1 MLRRDQLAGGIVS
14 AVALAVILSGC
25 STARAS
31 IRKPTP
37 TPSATPTAQAWHFVT
52 RPDLTPPVITPTTT
66 GTSGSTAVPAG
77 EGHDI
82 FLGPKDPTTGVAMQ
96 GELIV
101 DASGDPVWVEDSD
114 GGTFSFREQQYQG
127 EPVLTYW
134 VGNSTSYGHG
144 DIVILDNT
152 YTQIA
157 AVTTG
162 GNLEAHQADMH
173 ESDITPQGTML
184 LTSYPEVQADLSS
197 IGGPKNGWV
206 LEGVAEEV
214 DIATDK
220 VLFEWNSLDH
230 VPITDTYQ
238 PIGEG
243 DGTKANPFDYF
254 HINSVALDGP
264 DQLLISARHVHAVYE
279 VGRATGD
286 ITWQL
291 GGKES
296 SFTFGPDAAF
306 AWQHDARRQADGT
319 ITLFDNEASPTS
331 SRGLRLS
338 LDMSTM
344 TATMVTQ
351 FLPPT
356 TRLSSTQG
364 NVQVLADGNVFVGW
378 GSEPYYSEYTASG
391 QLLLDYTFTAGTSY
405 RAFRAPWVG
414 RPKDPPDAVLQ
425 HNGSTTKAYVSWN
438 GATQVA
444 SWRVLTGSDAD
455 DATQVATVARSGFE
469 TAIPVPNAGTYVEV
483 QALDSS
489 GKVLGGAV
497 AK

>member
-1 MLRRDQLAGGIVS
+1 
-14 AVALAVILSGC
+14 VILSGC
-25 STARAS
+25 RAAS
-31 IRKPTP
+31 ASAPPPTP
-37 TPSATPTAQAWHFVT
+37 TPSATRAAQAWHFVT

-66 GTSGSTAVPAG
+66 GTSGSAAVQAG
-77 EGHDI
+77 EGQEV
-82 FLGPKDPTTGVAMQ
+82 FLGPKDPSTGVAMQ

-114 GGTFSFREQQYQG
+114 VGTFSFREQQYQG

-214 DIATDK
+214 DIATNK

-238 PIGEG
+238 PIGES
-243 DGTKANPFDYF
+243 DG
-254 HINSVALDGP
+254 
-264 DQLLISARHVHAVYE
+264 
-279 VGRATGD
+279 
-286 ITWQL
+286 
-291 GGKES
+291 
-296 SFTFGPDAAF
+296 
-306 AWQHDARRQADGT
+306 
-319 ITLFDNEASPTS
+319 
-331 SRGLRLS
+331 
-338 LDMSTM
+338 
-344 TATMVTQ
+344 
-351 FLPPT
+351 
-356 TRLSSTQG
+356 
-364 NVQVLADGNVFVGW
+364 
-378 GSEPYYSEYTASG
+378 
-391 QLLLDYTFTAGTSY
+391 
-405 RAFRAPWVG
+405 
-414 RPKDPPDAVLQ
+414 
-425 HNGSTTKAYVSWN
+425 TKAYVSWN

-469 TAIPVPNAGTYVEV
+469 TAIAVPNAGTYVEV

>member
-1 MLRRDQLAGGIVS
+1 MLGRSQLAGGSVS
-14 AVALAVILSGC
+14 ALALAVILSGC
-25 STARAS
+25 SAVGAA

-37 TPSATPTAQAWHFVT
+37 TTSATPTAQAWHFVT
-52 RPDLTPPVITPTTT
+52 RPDLTPPVITLATP
-66 GTSGSTAVPAG
+66 GTSGSTAVQAG
-77 EGHDI
+77 EGHDV
-82 FLGPKDPTTGVAMQ
+82 FLGPKDPSTGVTMQ
-96 GELIV
+96 GELIA
-101 DASGDPVWVEDSD
+101 DAGGNPVWVSNSTA
-114 GGTFSFREQQYQG
+114 GTFSFREQQYQG
-127 EPVLTYW
+127 KPVLTYW

-152 YTQIA
+152 YNQIA

-162 GNLEAHQADMH
+162 GNLGAHQADMH
-173 ESDITPQGTML
+173 ESDITPQGTIL
-184 LTSYPEVQADLSS
+184 LTAYPEVQADLSS
-197 IGGPKNGWV
+197 IGGPKNGWL

-214 DIATDK
+214 DIATGK

-243 DGTKANPFDYF
+243 DGTQANPFDYF

-264 DQLLISARHVHAVYE
+264 DQLLISARHTHTVYE

-286 ITWQL
+286 LTWQL

-296 SFTFGPDAAF
+296 RFTFGPNAAF
-306 AWQHDARRQADGT
+306 SWQHDARRQADGT
-319 ITLFDNEASPTS
+319 ITLFDNEASPTT

-356 TRLSSTQG
+356 TRLSATQG

-391 QLLLDYTFTAGTSY
+391 QLLLDDTFTAGTSY
-405 RAFRAPWVG
+405 RAFCAPWVG
-414 RPKDPPDAVLQ
+414 MPKDPPDAVLR
-425 HNGSTTKAYVSWN
+425 HNGSTTTAYVSWN
-438 GATQVA
+438 GATEVA

-483 QALDSS
+483 QALGSS
-489 GKVLGGAV
+489 GKVLGSAV
-497 AK
+497 AE